1 MRGEIDED
9 ENETLRYENETL
21 RYENEDENETLRYE
35 TPRYKNGKCRHRH
48 YWLCYPLRDRL
59 LKG

>member
-9 ENETLRYENETL
+9 ENETL

>member
-9 ENETLRYENETL
+9 ENETL

-35 TPRYKNGKCRHRH
+35 TPRYKNGECRHRH
-48 YWLCYPLRDRL
+48 YAESYSLWSNA

>member
-9 ENETLRYENETL
+9 ENETL

-35 TPRYKNGKCRHRH
+35 TPRYKKRKVPSPS
-48 YWLCYPLRDRL
+48 LCGVLFVVE
-59 LKG
+59 